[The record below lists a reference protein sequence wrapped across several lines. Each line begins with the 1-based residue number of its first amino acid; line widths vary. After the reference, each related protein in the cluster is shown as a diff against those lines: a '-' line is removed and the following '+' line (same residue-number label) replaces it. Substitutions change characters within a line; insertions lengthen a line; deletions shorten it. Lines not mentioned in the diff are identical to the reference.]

1 MKGLT
6 FVNDPWKLRTDQVF
20 TLILMWKQDPWMRR
34 CMDVHIVKKI
44 AEYIKIDL
52 SEGFNLPGRGRI
64 WFRRIIF
71 PDPNSNYYG
80 WFLFDSGSGYSGGCF
95 TCLRPQCDIHQP
107 YHRSNIYKS
116 VKDISSYRNRFEFD
130 DPIKDQ

>member
-1 MKGLT
+1 MGLT

-20 TLILMWKQDPWMRR
+20 TLICMWKQDPLMRK

-44 AEYIKIDL
+44 AEYIKVDL
-52 SEGFNLPGRGRI
+52 SEGFKLFNGCRI
-64 WFRRIIF
+64 WFSRIVFLEPSSIF
-71 PDPNSNYYG
+71 YG
-80 WFLFDSGSGYSGGCF
+80 WYLFDNGSVYYQACF
-95 TCLRPQCDIHQP
+95 TCLRPECDIDHSF
-107 YHRSNIYKS
+107 HIYKA

>member
-6 FVNDPWKLRTDQVF
+6 FLNDPWKLRTDQVF

-52 SEGFNLPGRGRI
+52 SGLKLLDGGRI
-64 WFRRIIF
+64 CFVHVIFRTE
-71 PDPNSNYYG
+71 PSANYYG
-80 WFLFDSGSGYSGGCF
+80 WKIFPNYYSACIK
-95 TCLRPQCDIHQP
+95 CLRPLKCSRH
-107 YHRSNIYKS
+107 YKNS
-116 VKDISSYRNRFEFD
+116 RVGNDISSYRNRFEFD
-130 DPIKDQ
+130 DPILEA